1 MQGVT
6 SIFNNRFKKR
16 ISWIA
21 LAVFIVGARSAFAEE
36 LGRAY
41 RIARNEILKEDI
53 SGIEDKL
60 AGMNLFESKMRTAGE
75 WRLPLAE
82 CTQLVLKQNIRIKIS
97 YLDLDT
103 TRRDIDKKKA
113 VFDPNTTLSSEYAH
127 ERSPVNAG
135 TSGAATDTLTHSLSV
150 DKEFSTGGT
159 VTLAGSVERSGAS
172 DHIHASDYSVSVSQ
186 PLLKNF
192 WVDRKRVKIS
202 IVNYEIG
209 VETLRNQIIDRISEA
224 QTAYWEIVHAREVLV
239 ARKTA
244 YRQALEILHVAQKG
258 LKIGNR
264 TKIDVLQAQAS
275 AASRKEDILQARKS
289 LQDREDILKKIL
301 SGPVLSGWDE
311 RKIVTDPV
319 EPDFKL
325 EAANPQASLRQAL
338 QNRPDYLQALHQL
351 ETDQLDL
358 SIAKNGLLPNVSVD
372 YAFNLNGTGDSSRNA
387 FDTAFGG
394 RFPGNTV
401 GLTFTMPW
409 FDRAESAE
417 YHQKKNDFQ
426 SQKLRIKDLALTIV
440 KEVRERVRQVHTT
453 IERVRVAKRAYQLQE
468 QKLEAEQKR
477 YEIGVATSFEVLT
490 FQQDVANSRVA
501 RIRAIADYYE
511 ALIQLWQ
518 TLGIT
523 LEKNGIVFDKAAS

>member
-1 MQGVT
+1 M
-6 SIFNNRFKKR
+6 R

-21 LAVFIVGARSAFAEE
+21 LAILVGARPLFAEE

-60 AGMNLFESKMRTAGE
+60 ARMNLFEAPAYSAEE
-75 WRLPLAE
+75 WRLSLAE
-82 CTQLVLKQNIRIKIS
+82 CTQLVLKQNISIKIS

-113 VFDPNTTLSSEYAH
+113 VFDPNTTLGSEYAH
-127 ERSPVNAG
+127 ERTPTNAG
-135 TSGAATDTLTHSLSV
+135 TSGTVTDSVTNSLAV
-150 DKEFSTGGT
+150 EKEFFTGGT
-159 VTLAGSVERSGAS
+159 VILDGSVVRSGSS
-172 DHIHASDYSVSVSQ
+172 DHVHASDYGVSVSQ

-192 WVDRKRVKIS
+192 LVDRKRVKIS

-209 VETLRNQIIDRISEA
+209 VETLRDQIVDRIAEA
-224 QTAYWEIVHAREVLV
+224 QIAYWEIVHAREVLV

-244 YRQALEILHVAQKG
+244 YRQALEILRVARKG
-258 LKIGNR
+258 LRIGNR

-289 LQDREDILKKIL
+289 LQDREDLLKKIL
-301 SGPVLSGWDE
+301 SGPVLAGWDE

-372 YAFNLNGTGDSSRNA
+372 YRFNLNGTGDSSRNS

-394 RFPGNTV
+394 RFPGNTA

-409 FDRAESAE
+409 FDRSEIAE
-417 YHQKKNDFQ
+417 YNQKKNDFQ
-426 SQKLRIKDLALTIV
+426 SQKLRIKDLALAIV
-440 KEVRERVRQVHTT
+440 REVRERVRQVHTT
-453 IERVRVAKRAYQLQE
+453 IERVRVAQRAYQLQE
-468 QKLEAEQKR
+468 LKLEAEQKR

-490 FQQDVANSRVA
+490 FQQDVANARVA
-501 RIRAIADYYE
+501 RIRAIVDYYE
-511 ALIQLWQ
+511 AIIQLWQ
-518 TLGIT
+518 TLGVT
-523 LEKNGIVFDKAAS
+523 LEKNGIDFDKDAS